1 MPGRRGGR
9 PAIRCS
15 DPARAAR
22 VRLGETI
29 EDLRPSHPPATAA
42 REVLPPMITIG
53 TPLLWSLF
61 AAFVVVA
68 LAIDFLAMRQQG
80 AHAVSMKEAG
90 IWSLIWVAVSFAF
103 VGWLWWF
110 LGGASGDAARA
121 ELADAKALEF
131 VTGYLVEKALAV
143 DNIFVF
149 LMLFTYFAVPAEF
162 QKRVLMIGIL
172 GALVLRAVMIL
183 IGAWLISQFHW
194 ILYVFGA
201 FLVFTGVKMWWAAG
215 QEPDLSDN
223 PALRWINRRMK
234 VAPDYDGER
243 FFTVRDGVRMATPLL
258 VVILLIGIVD
268 LVFAV
273 DSIPAIF
280 AITTD
285 PFIVLTSNVFAILGL
300 RAMYFLLAGM
310 HERFHLLSYG
320 LAIVL
325 VFIGTKMLLIDLYKI
340 PIAWSLGFTVTVL
353 ALTML
358 LSLRIPARPG
368 ATGSAY
374 PFGAKKRDRSK
385 ADA

>member
-1 MPGRRGGR
+1 
-9 PAIRCS
+9 
-15 DPARAAR
+15 
-22 VRLGETI
+22 
-29 EDLRPSHPPATAA
+29 
-42 REVLPPMITIG
+42 MISIG

-61 AAFVVVA
+61 AAFVLVA

-90 IWSLIWVAVSFAF
+90 IWSLIWVAVSFLF
-103 VGWLWWF
+103 VGWLWWY
-110 LGGASGDAARA
+110 LGGASGDPART

-183 IGAWLISQFHW
+183 IGAWLIAQFHW

-201 FLVFTGVKMWWAAG
+201 FLVFTGAKMWWAAG
-215 QEPDLSDN
+215 QEPDLDNN

-234 VAPDYDGER
+234 VSPDYDGER
-243 FFTVRDGVRMATPLL
+243 FFTVRDGVRMATPLF

-325 VFIGTKMLLIDLYKI
+325 VFIGTKMLLIDVYKI
-340 PIAWSLGFTVTVL
+340 PISWSLGFTVTVL
-353 ALTML
+353 ALTMV
-358 LSLRIPARPG
+358 LSLRIPAGKG
-368 ATGSAY
+368 ATGGAY
-374 PFGAKKRDRSK
+374 PFGVKKREPTPP
-385 ADA
+385 A